1 MHWYVNFDTI
11 FDFVQ
16 YFCDDVNLFNIPAD
30 DKLTIILILVYI
42 SHTRKNVANEEFK
55 AFFEN

>member
-30 DKLTIILILVYI
+30 DKLTIILYW
-42 SHTRKNVANEEFK
+42 STYHTPEKKVANEEYK